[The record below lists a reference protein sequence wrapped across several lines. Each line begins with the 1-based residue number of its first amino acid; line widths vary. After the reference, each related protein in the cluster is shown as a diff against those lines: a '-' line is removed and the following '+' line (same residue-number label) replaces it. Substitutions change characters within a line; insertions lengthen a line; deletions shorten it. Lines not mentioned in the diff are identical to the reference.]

1 MLVAQPESGRRSAQ
15 CGQRQASE
23 QHRGLG
29 CFCWVT
35 EKRTAMARPFWRG
48 QLRLALVTCPISL
61 TPATTERDKIRF
73 HKLNRETGNRLR
85 MQMIDS
91 ETQDVVDRD
100 ETVMGYEFEKGKY
113 VTVEPEELDK
123 LKIESSD
130 VIDIERVVPIEEVD
144 WLYWEKPYLL
154 EPDARGKGAKS
165 TVDIFATIRDA
176 LKVKKVAG
184 LGHAVIG
191 RRERPVMIQ
200 PRGRGMMLVT
210 LRDPDEI
217 RKPEEAFDDIDDVKV
232 DKDNLHM
239 AETLIER
246 ISGKFDR
253 DLFEDR
259 YQEALHKLVTAKQKG
274 KKIVFAE
281 EPERE
286 SNVVDITEAL
296 KASLRGISKG
306 EGARAAP
313 KRRPAA
319 RSKSTRKRGK
329 RAA

>member
-1 MLVAQPESGRRSAQ
+1 
-15 CGQRQASE
+15 
-23 QHRGLG
+23 
-29 CFCWVT
+29 
-35 EKRTAMARPFWRG
+35 MARPFWRG
-48 QLRLALVTCPISL
+48 QLRLALVTCPINL

-91 ETQDVVDRD
+91 ETEKVVDRD
-100 ETVMGYEFEKGKY
+100 QTVMGYEFEKGKY
-113 VTVEPEELDK
+113 VTVEPEEIEK

-130 VIDIERVVPIEEVD
+130 VIDIERVVPADEID
-144 WLYWEKPYLL
+144 WLFWEKPYIM

-165 TVDIFATIRDA
+165 TVDIFATIREA
-176 LKVKKVAG
+176 LKQKDVVG

-200 PRGRGMMLVT
+200 ARGKGMMLTT

-217 RKPEEAFDDIDDVKV
+217 RKPEEAFDEIGDVKV
-232 DKDNLHM
+232 DKENLQM

-246 ISGKFDR
+246 LTGKFDM
-253 DLFEDR
+253 DMFEDR

-296 KASLRGISKG
+296 RASLKG
-306 EGARAAP
+306 TAKAANANARANGKGTP
-313 KRRPAA
+313 KKRTTA
-319 RSKSTRKRGK
+319 RAKSSGKRGK

>member
-1 MLVAQPESGRRSAQ
+1 
-15 CGQRQASE
+15 
-23 QHRGLG
+23 
-29 CFCWVT
+29 
-35 EKRTAMARPFWRG
+35 MARPFWRG
-48 QLRLALVTCPISL
+48 QLRLALVTCPINL

-91 ETQDVVDRD
+91 ETEKVVDRD
-100 ETVMGYEFEKGKY
+100 QTVMGYEFEKGKY
-113 VTVEPEELDK
+113 VTVEPEEIEK

-130 VIDIERVVPIEEVD
+130 VIDIERVVPADEID
-144 WLYWEKPYLL
+144 WLFWEKPYIM

-165 TVDIFATIRDA
+165 TVDIFATIREA
-176 LKVKKVAG
+176 LKQKDVVG

-200 PRGRGMMLVT
+200 ARGKGMMLTT

-217 RKPEEAFDDIDDVKV
+217 RKPEEAFDEIGDVKV
-232 DKDNLHM
+232 DKENLQM

-246 ISGKFDR
+246 LTGKFGMDM
-253 DLFEDR
+253 FEDR

-296 KASLRGISKG
+296 RASLKGTAKAANANARGNGKG
-306 EGARAAP
+306 TPKKRTTARA
-313 KRRPAA
+313 
-319 RSKSTRKRGK
+319 KSSGKRGK

>member
-1 MLVAQPESGRRSAQ
+1 MPIAQPKSEQRSAQ
-15 CGQRQASE
+15 NWQRRASE
-23 QHRGLG
+23 QRRGLG

-35 EKRTAMARPFWRG
+35 EMRTAMARPFWRG

-91 ETQDVVDRD
+91 ETQDVVDRE

-144 WLYWEKPYLL
+144 WLFWEKPYLL

-176 LKVKKVAG
+176 LKAKKVAG

-253 DLFEDR
+253 DMFEDR

-296 KASLRGISKG
+296 KASLRGTSKG

>member
-1 MLVAQPESGRRSAQ
+1 
-15 CGQRQASE
+15 
-23 QHRGLG
+23 
-29 CFCWVT
+29 
-35 EKRTAMARPFWRG
+35 MARPFWRG
-48 QLRLALVTCPISL
+48 QLRLALVTCPINL

-91 ETQDVVDRD
+91 ETQDVVDRG
-100 ETVMGYEFEKGKY
+100 ETIMGYEFEKGKY
-113 VTVEPEELDK
+113 VTVEPEEIDK

-130 VIDIERVVPIEEVD
+130 VIDIERVVPVEEVD
-144 WLYWEKPYLL
+144 WLFWEKPYLI

-165 TVDIFATIRDA
+165 TVDIFATIREA
-176 LKVKKVAG
+176 LKHKNVAG

-200 PRGRGMMLVT
+200 ARGKGMMLTT

-232 DKDNLHM
+232 NKENLQM

-246 ISGKFDR
+246 LTGKFDL
-253 DLFEDR
+253 DMFEDR

-274 KKIVFAE
+274 KKFVYAE
-281 EPERE
+281 EPERD
-286 SNVVDITEAL
+286 SNVVDITAAL
-296 KASLRGISKG
+296 KASLRGAGKPANTNATRASK
-306 EGARAAP
+306 
-313 KRRPAA
+313 KRSAT
-319 RSKSTRKRGK
+319 RSKSSPKRGK
-329 RAA
+329 KAA

>member
-1 MLVAQPESGRRSAQ
+1 
-15 CGQRQASE
+15 
-23 QHRGLG
+23 
-29 CFCWVT
+29 
-35 EKRTAMARPFWRG
+35 MARPFWRG
-48 QLRLALVTCPISL
+48 QLKLALVTCPISL

-113 VTVEPEELDK
+113 VTVEPEEIDK

-130 VIDIERVVPIEEVD
+130 VIDIEKVVPLDDVD
-144 WLYWEKPYLL
+144 WLYWEKPYLV
-154 EPDARGKGAKS
+154 EPDARGKGARS
-165 TVDIFATIRDA
+165 AVDVFATIREA
-176 LKVKKVAG
+176 LEHKEVAG

-191 RRERPVMIQ
+191 RRERPVMIM
-200 PRGRGMMLVT
+200 PRGKGMLLTT

-217 RKPEEAFDDIDDVKV
+217 RKPEDAFEDISNVKV

-246 ISGKFDR
+246 LTGKLDR
-253 DLFEDR
+253 DMFEDR
-259 YQEALHKLVTAKQKG
+259 YQEALHKLVSAKQKG
-274 KKIVFAE
+274 KKFVYAE

-296 KASLRGISKG
+296 KASLRGAGKSG
-306 EGARAAP
+306 EGAAARAP
-313 KRRPAA
+313 KKRSAT
-319 RSKSTRKRGK
+319 RSKSAHKRGK

>member
-1 MLVAQPESGRRSAQ
+1 
-15 CGQRQASE
+15 
-23 QHRGLG
+23 
-29 CFCWVT
+29 
-35 EKRTAMARPFWRG
+35 MARPFWRG
-48 QLRLALVTCPISL
+48 QLRLALVTCPINL

-91 ETQDVVDRD
+91 ETQEVVDRD
-100 ETVMGYEFEKGKY
+100 QTVMGYEFEKGKY
-113 VTVEPEELDK
+113 VTVEPEEIDK

-130 VIDIERVVPIEEVD
+130 VIDIERVVPVEDVD
-144 WLYWEKPYLL
+144 WLFWDKPYLI

-165 TVDIFATIRDA
+165 TVDIFATIREA
-176 LKVKKVAG
+176 LKQKKVAG

-200 PRGRGMMLVT
+200 ARGKGMMLTT

-232 DKDNLHM
+232 DRQNLQM

-246 ISGKFDR
+246 LTGKFDL
-253 DLFEDR
+253 DMFEDR

-274 KKIVFAE
+274 KKIVYAE

-296 KASLRGISKG
+296 RASLKGIAKAANANTRNGRGAQKKRT
-306 EGARAAP
+306 ART
-313 KRRPAA
+313 
-319 RSKSTRKRGK
+319 KSGSKRGK

>member
-1 MLVAQPESGRRSAQ
+1 
-15 CGQRQASE
+15 
-23 QHRGLG
+23 
-29 CFCWVT
+29 
-35 EKRTAMARPFWRG
+35 MARPFWRG
-48 QLRLALVTCPISL
+48 QLRLALVTCPINL

-73 HKLNRETGNRLR
+73 HKLNRDTGNRLR

-91 ETQDVVDRD
+91 ETQDVVDR
-100 ETVMGYEFEKGKY
+100 ENTVMGYEFEKGKY
-113 VTVEPEELDK
+113 VTVEPEEIDK

-130 VIDIERVVPIEEVD
+130 VIDIERVVPMEQID
-144 WLYWEKPYLL
+144 WLFWDKPYLM

-165 TVDIFATIRDA
+165 TVDIFATIREA
-176 LKVKKVAG
+176 LKEKKVAG

-191 RRERPVMIQ
+191 RRERPVMIVS
-200 PRGRGMMLVT
+200 RGKGMMLMT

-232 DKDNLHM
+232 DKDNLQM

-246 ISGKFDR
+246 LTGKFDM
-253 DLFEDR
+253 DMFEDR

-274 KKIVFAE
+274 KKIVYAE

-296 KASLRGISKG
+296 RASLKGMGKPANANARGTTAKKKTTT
-306 EGARAAP
+306 RA
-313 KRRPAA
+313 
-319 RSKSTRKRGK
+319 KSTSKRGK

>member
-1 MLVAQPESGRRSAQ
+1 
-15 CGQRQASE
+15 
-23 QHRGLG
+23 
-29 CFCWVT
+29 
-35 EKRTAMARPFWRG
+35 MARPFWRG

-73 HKLNRETGNRLR
+73 HKLNRDTGNRLR

-91 ETQDVVDRD
+91 ETQDVVDRED
-100 ETVMGYEFEKGKY
+100 TVMGYEFEKGKY
-113 VTVEPEELDK
+113 VTVENEELDK

-130 VIDIERVVPIEEVD
+130 VIDIERVVPVDEVD
-144 WLYWEKPYLL
+144 WLYWEKPYLV

-165 TVDIFATIRDA
+165 AVDIFATIREA
-176 LKVKKVAG
+176 LEHKEVVG

-200 PRGRGMMLVT
+200 PRGKGMMLTT

-217 RKPEEAFDDIDDVKV
+217 RIPEKTFDDIDNVKV
-232 DKDNLHM
+232 DKDNLTM
-239 AETLIER
+239 AEALIER
-246 ISGKFDR
+246 ITGKFDR

-259 YQEALHKLVTAKQKG
+259 YQEALHKLVAAKQKG
-274 KKIVFAE
+274 KKFVYAE

-286 SNVVDITEAL
+286 SNVVDITAAL
-296 KASLRGISKG
+296 KASLKG
-306 EGARAAP
+306 LGKGGGAEATHPARRKKAP
-313 KRRPAA
+313 SR
-319 RSKSTRKRGK
+319 KSTHRRSK

>member
-1 MLVAQPESGRRSAQ
+1 
-15 CGQRQASE
+15 
-23 QHRGLG
+23 
-29 CFCWVT
+29 
-35 EKRTAMARPFWRG
+35 MARPFWRG
-48 QLRLALVTCPISL
+48 QLRLALVTCPINL

-113 VTVEPEELDK
+113 VTVEPAEIDK

-130 VIDIERVVPIEEVD
+130 VIDIERVVPVDEID
-144 WLYWEKPYLL
+144 WLFWEKPYLV

-176 LKVKKVAG
+176 LKHKNVAG

-200 PRGRGMMLVT
+200 PRGKGMMLTT

-217 RKPEEAFDDIDDVKV
+217 RKPEEAFHDIDDVKV
-232 DKDNLHM
+232 NKENLQM

-246 ISGKFDR
+246 LTGKFDL
-253 DLFEDR
+253 DMFEDR

-274 KKIVFAE
+274 KKFVYAE

-286 SNVVDITEAL
+286 SNVVDITAAL
-296 KASLRGISKG
+296 KASLRGTGKP
-306 EGARAAP
+306 ANTNATRATGK
-313 KRRPAA
+313 KRSTA
-319 RSKSTRKRGK
+319 RSKSTPKRGR

>member
-1 MLVAQPESGRRSAQ
+1 
-15 CGQRQASE
+15 
-23 QHRGLG
+23 
-29 CFCWVT
+29 
-35 EKRTAMARPFWRG
+35 MARPFWRG
-48 QLRLALVTCPISL
+48 QLRLALVTCPINL

-73 HKLNRETGNRLR
+73 HKLNRDTGNRLR

-91 ETQDVVDRD
+91 ETQDVVDR
-100 ETVMGYEFEKGKY
+100 EQTVMGYEFEKGKY
-113 VTVEPEELDK
+113 VTVEPEEIDK

-130 VIDIERVVPIEEVD
+130 VIDIERVVPVEDID
-144 WLYWEKPYLL
+144 WLFWEKPYLI

-165 TVDIFATIRDA
+165 TVDIFATIREA
-176 LKVKKVAG
+176 LKQKKVAG

-200 PRGRGMMLVT
+200 ARGKGMMLTT

-217 RKPEEAFDDIDDVKV
+217 RKPEEAFDDIDEVKV
-232 DKDNLHM
+232 DKENLQM

-246 ISGKFDR
+246 LTGKFDL
-253 DLFEDR
+253 DMFEDR

-274 KKIVFAE
+274 KKIVYAE

-286 SNVVDITEAL
+286 SNVVDITAAL
-296 KASLRGISKG
+296 RASLKGTAKAANVNARTNGRGAQKK
-306 EGARAAP
+306 RAA
-313 KRRPAA
+313 RT
-319 RSKSTRKRGK
+319 KSGSKRGK

>member
-1 MLVAQPESGRRSAQ
+1 
-15 CGQRQASE
+15 
-23 QHRGLG
+23 
-29 CFCWVT
+29 
-35 EKRTAMARPFWRG
+35 MARPFWQG
-48 QLRLALVTCPISL
+48 QLRLALVTCPIHL

-91 ETQDVVDRD
+91 ETQEVVDRD

-130 VIDIERVVPIEEVD
+130 VIDIERVVPVEEID
-144 WLYWEKPYLL
+144 WLFWEKPYLI

-176 LKVKKVAG
+176 LKHKKVAG

-200 PRGRGMMLVT
+200 ARGKGMMLTT

-217 RKPEEAFDDIDDVKV
+217 RKPEQAFEEIDDGKV
-232 DKDNLHM
+232 DKENLQM
-239 AETLIER
+239 AEALIER
-246 ISGKFDR
+246 LTGKFDL
-253 DLFEDR
+253 DMFEDR
-259 YQEALHKLVTAKQKG
+259 YQEALHRLITAKQKG
-274 KKIVFAE
+274 KKIVYAE

-296 KASLRGISKG
+296 RASLRGMSKAANTNS
-306 EGARAAP
+306 ARAGQR
-313 KRRPAA
+313 KRAAA
-319 RSKSTRKRGK
+319 RMKTTHKRGK

>member
-1 MLVAQPESGRRSAQ
+1 
-15 CGQRQASE
+15 
-23 QHRGLG
+23 
-29 CFCWVT
+29 
-35 EKRTAMARPFWRG
+35 MARPFWRG
-48 QLRLALVTCPISL
+48 QLRLALVTCPINL

-91 ETQDVVDRD
+91 ETQDVVDRG
-100 ETVMGYEFEKGKY
+100 ETIMGYEFEKGKY
-113 VTVEPEELDK
+113 VTVEPEEIDK

-130 VIDIERVVPIEEVD
+130 VIDIERVVPVEEVD
-144 WLYWEKPYLL
+144 WLFWEKPYLI

-165 TVDIFATIRDA
+165 TVDIFATIREA
-176 LKVKKVAG
+176 LKHKNVAG

-200 PRGRGMMLVT
+200 ARGKGMMLTT

-232 DKDNLHM
+232 NKENLQM

-246 ISGKFDR
+246 LTGKFDL
-253 DLFEDR
+253 DMFEDR

-274 KKIVFAE
+274 KKFVYAE
-281 EPERE
+281 EPERD
-286 SNVVDITEAL
+286 SNVVDITAAL
-296 KASLRGISKG
+296 KASLRGAGKPANTNATRSASK
-306 EGARAAP
+306 
-313 KRRPAA
+313 KRSTT
-319 RSKSTRKRGK
+319 RSKSSPKRGK
-329 RAA
+329 KAA

>member
-1 MLVAQPESGRRSAQ
+1 
-15 CGQRQASE
+15 
-23 QHRGLG
+23 
-29 CFCWVT
+29 
-35 EKRTAMARPFWRG
+35 MARPFWRG
-48 QLRLALVTCPISL
+48 QLRLALVTCPINL

-91 ETQDVVDRD
+91 ETEDVVGRD

-113 VTVEPEELDK
+113 VTVESEELDK

-130 VIDIERVVPIEEVD
+130 VIDIERVVPVDEVD

-154 EPDARGKGAKS
+154 EPDARGKGARS
-165 TVDIFATIRDA
+165 TVDIFATIREA
-176 LKVKKVAG
+176 LKAKEVVG

-191 RRERPVMIQ
+191 RRERSVMIQ
-200 PRGRGMMLVT
+200 PRGKGMMLLT
-210 LRDPDEI
+210 LRAPDEV
-217 RKPEEAFDDIDDVKV
+217 RKPEEAFDDISDVKI

-239 AETLIER
+239 AETLIQR
-246 ISGKFDR
+246 LTGKFDR
-253 DLFEDR
+253 DMFEDR

-274 KKIVFAE
+274 KKVVFAE

-296 KASLRGISKG
+296 KASLRGTSKG
-306 EGARAAP
+306 GESGGTRGTP

-319 RSKSTRKRGK
+319 RSKSTRKRRK
-329 RAA
+329 QAA

>member
-1 MLVAQPESGRRSAQ
+1 
-15 CGQRQASE
+15 
-23 QHRGLG
+23 
-29 CFCWVT
+29 
-35 EKRTAMARPFWRG
+35 MARPFWRG
-48 QLRLALVTCPISL
+48 QLRLALVTCPINL

-91 ETQDVVDRD
+91 ETEKVVDRD
-100 ETVMGYEFEKGKY
+100 QTVMGYEFEKGKY
-113 VTVEPEELDK
+113 VTVEPEEIEK

-130 VIDIERVVPIEEVD
+130 VIDIERVVAADEID
-144 WLYWEKPYLL
+144 WLFWEKPYIM

-165 TVDIFATIRDA
+165 TVDIFATIREA
-176 LKVKKVAG
+176 LKQKDVVG

-200 PRGRGMMLVT
+200 ARGKGMMLTT

-217 RKPEEAFDDIDDVKV
+217 RKPEEAFDEISDVKV
-232 DKDNLHM
+232 DKENLQM

-246 ISGKFDR
+246 LTGKFDM
-253 DLFEDR
+253 DMFEDR

-296 KASLRGISKG
+296 RASLKG
-306 EGARAAP
+306 TAKAANANARANGKGTP
-313 KRRPAA
+313 KKRTTA
-319 RSKSTRKRGK
+319 RAKSSGKRGK

>member
-1 MLVAQPESGRRSAQ
+1 
-15 CGQRQASE
+15 
-23 QHRGLG
+23 
-29 CFCWVT
+29 
-35 EKRTAMARPFWRG
+35 MARPFWRG
-48 QLRLALVTCPISL
+48 QLRLALVTCPINL

-91 ETQDVVDRD
+91 ETQDVVDRGD
-100 ETVMGYEFEKGKY
+100 TVMGYEFEKGKY
-113 VTVEPEELDK
+113 VTVENEELDK

-130 VIDIERVVPIEEVD
+130 VIDIERVVPLDEID
-144 WLYWEKPYLL
+144 WLFWEKPYLI

-165 TVDIFATIRDA
+165 TLDIFATIREA
-176 LKVKKVAG
+176 LKQKGVAA

-200 PRGRGMMLVT
+200 PRGKGMMLTT

-217 RKPEEAFDDIDDVKV
+217 RKPEEAFDDIGDVKV
-232 DKDNLHM
+232 NKENLHM

-246 ISGKFDR
+246 LTGKFDL
-253 DLFEDR
+253 DMFEDR

-274 KKIVFAE
+274 KKIIYAE
-281 EPERE
+281 EPERD
-286 SNVVDITEAL
+286 SNVVDITAAL
-296 KASLRGISKG
+296 KASLRGASKPANTNATANTARG
-306 EGARAAP
+306 GAKKRAT
-313 KRRPAA
+313 A
-319 RSKSTRKRGK
+319 RSKSSPKRGK

>member
-1 MLVAQPESGRRSAQ
+1 
-15 CGQRQASE
+15 
-23 QHRGLG
+23 
-29 CFCWVT
+29 
-35 EKRTAMARPFWRG
+35 MARPFWRG
-48 QLRLALVTCPISL
+48 QLRLALVTCPINL

-73 HKLNRETGNRLR
+73 HKLNRDTGNRLR

-91 ETQDVVDRD
+91 ETEAVVERD
-100 ETVMGYEFEKGKY
+100 QTVMGYEFEKGKY
-113 VTVEPEELDK
+113 VTVEPEEIDK

-130 VIDIERVVPIEEVD
+130 VIDIERVVPAGEID
-144 WLYWEKPYLL
+144 WLYWEKPYIL

-165 TVDIFATIRDA
+165 TIDIFATIREA
-176 LKVKKVAG
+176 LKSKDVVA

-200 PRGRGMMLVT
+200 PRGKGMILTT

-217 RKPEEAFDDIDDVKV
+217 RKPELAFHEIEDVKV
-232 DKDNLHM
+232 AKENLQM

-246 ISGKFDR
+246 LAGEFDL
-253 DLFEDR
+253 DMFEDR

-274 KKIVFAE
+274 KKIVYAE

-296 KASLRGISKG
+296 RASLRGTAKAAAADAG
-306 EGARAAP
+306 TGGKAAP
-313 KRRPAA
+313 KKRTTA
-319 RSKSTRKRGK
+319 RAKPPSKRGK

>member
-1 MLVAQPESGRRSAQ
+1 
-15 CGQRQASE
+15 
-23 QHRGLG
+23 
-29 CFCWVT
+29 
-35 EKRTAMARPFWRG
+35 MARPFWRG
-48 QLRLALVTCPISL
+48 QLRLALVTCPINL

-73 HKLNRETGNRLR
+73 HKLNRGTGNRLR

-100 ETVMGYEFEKGKY
+100 ETVLGYEFEKGKY
-113 VTVEPEELDK
+113 VTVESEELDK

-130 VIDIERVVPIEEVD
+130 VIDIERVVPADEVD
-144 WLYWEKPYLL
+144 WLFREKPYLL

-165 TVDIFATIRDA
+165 TVDIFATIREA
-176 LKVKKVAG
+176 LKSKDVVA

-200 PRGRGMMLVT
+200 ARGKGMILTT

-217 RKPEEAFDDIDDVKV
+217 RKPEEAFDEIGDVKV
-232 DKDNLHM
+232 NKENLNM

-246 ISGKFDR
+246 LTGKFD
-253 DLFEDR
+253 LSMFEDR

-274 KKIVFAE
+274 KKIVYAE

-286 SNVVDITEAL
+286 SNVVDITAAL
-296 KASLRGISKG
+296 KASLRGASKPANTNATRG
-306 EGARAAP
+306 TPKKRAAARA
-313 KRRPAA
+313 
-319 RSKSTRKRGK
+319 KSTNKRGK
-329 RAA
+329 QVA

>member
-1 MLVAQPESGRRSAQ
+1 
-15 CGQRQASE
+15 
-23 QHRGLG
+23 
-29 CFCWVT
+29 
-35 EKRTAMARPFWRG
+35 MARPFWRG
-48 QLRLALVTCPISL
+48 QLRLALVTCPINL

-73 HKLNRETGNRLR
+73 HKLNRDTGNRLR

-91 ETQDVVDRD
+91 ETQDIVERD
-100 ETVMGYEFEKGKY
+100 QTVMGYEFEKGKY
-113 VTVEPEELDK
+113 VTVEPEEIDK

-130 VIDIERVVPIEEVD
+130 VIDIARVVPVEDID
-144 WLYWEKPYLL
+144 WLFWEKPYLI

-176 LKVKKVAG
+176 LKQKKVAG

-200 PRGRGMMLVT
+200 PRGKGMMLTT

-232 DKDNLHM
+232 DKENLQM

-246 ISGKFDR
+246 LTGKFDL
-253 DLFEDR
+253 DMFEDR

-274 KKIVFAE
+274 KKIVYAE

-296 KASLRGISKG
+296 RASLKGTSKAAADSRG
-306 EGARAAP
+306 AP
-313 KRRPAA
+313 KKRTTT
-319 RSKSTRKRGK
+319 RSKSSNKRGK

>member
-1 MLVAQPESGRRSAQ
+1 
-15 CGQRQASE
+15 
-23 QHRGLG
+23 
-29 CFCWVT
+29 
-35 EKRTAMARPFWRG
+35 MARPFWRG

-91 ETQDVVDRD
+91 ETQDVVDRG

-113 VTVEPEELDK
+113 VTVETEELDK

-130 VIDIERVVPIEEVD
+130 VIDIERVVPVDEVD
-144 WLYWEKPYLL
+144 WLFWEKPYLV

-165 TVDIFATIRDA
+165 TVDIFATIREA
-176 LKVKKVAG
+176 LARKGVVG

-200 PRGRGMMLVT
+200 PRGKGIMLTT

-217 RKPEEAFDDIDDVKV
+217 RKPEEAFDDIDDVRVNKE
-232 DKDNLHM
+232 NLHM

-246 ISGKFDR
+246 LTGKFDL
-253 DLFEDR
+253 DMFEDR

-274 KKIVFAE
+274 KKIVYAE

-286 SNVVDITEAL
+286 SNVVDITAAL
-296 KASLRGISKG
+296 KASLKG
-306 EGARAAP
+306 AARATNGNAVRSAP
-313 KRRPAA
+313 KK
-319 RSKSTRKRGK
+319 RSTAKAKATHKRGK
-329 RAA
+329 KAA

>member
-1 MLVAQPESGRRSAQ
+1 MP
-15 CGQRQASE
+15 
-23 QHRGLG
+23 
-29 CFCWVT
+29 
-35 EKRTAMARPFWRG
+35 RPFWRG
-48 QLRLALVTCPISL
+48 QLKLALVTCPISL
-61 TPATTERDKIRF
+61 TPATTEREKIRF

-91 ETQDVVDRD
+91 ETEDVVGRED
-100 ETVMGYEFEKGKY
+100 TVMGYEFEKGKY

-130 VIDIERVVPIEEVD
+130 VIDIEKVVPLEDVD
-144 WLYWEKPYLL
+144 WLFWEKPYLV
-154 EPDARGKGAKS
+154 EPDARGKGARS
-165 TVDIFATIRDA
+165 TVDVFATIREA
-176 LKVKKVAG
+176 LEHKKVAG

-191 RRERPVMIQ
+191 RRERPVMIV
-200 PRGRGMMLVT
+200 PRGKGMLLTT

-217 RKPEEAFDDIDDVKV
+217 RKPEDAFEDIGNVKV

-239 AETLIER
+239 AEALIER
-246 ISGKFDR
+246 LTGKLDR
-253 DLFEDR
+253 DMFEDR
-259 YQEALHKLVTAKQKG
+259 YQEALHKLISAKQKG
-274 KKIVFAE
+274 KKFVYAE

-296 KASLRGISKG
+296 KASLKG
-306 EGARAAP
+306 AAKPANTNAARRTH

-319 RSKSTRKRGK
+319 RSKGHHKRRG

>member
-1 MLVAQPESGRRSAQ
+1 
-15 CGQRQASE
+15 
-23 QHRGLG
+23 
-29 CFCWVT
+29 
-35 EKRTAMARPFWRG
+35 MARPFWRG
-48 QLRLALVTCPISL
+48 QLRLALVTCPINL

-73 HKLNRETGNRLR
+73 HKLNRGTGNRLR

-91 ETQDVVDRD
+91 ETQKVVDRD

-113 VTVEPEELDK
+113 VTVEPEEIEK

-130 VIDIERVVPIEEVD
+130 VIDIERVVPVEQID
-144 WLYWEKPYLL
+144 WLFWEKPYIM

-165 TVDIFATIRDA
+165 TVDIFATIREA
-176 LKVKKVAG
+176 LANKNVVG

-200 PRGRGMMLVT
+200 ARGKGMMLTT

-232 DKDNLHM
+232 NRENLQM

-246 ISGKFDR
+246 LTGKFDL
-253 DLFEDR
+253 DMFEDR

-274 KKIVFAE
+274 KKFVYAE

-286 SNVVDITEAL
+286 SNVVDITAAL
-296 KASLRGISKG
+296 KASLRGTGKAANTNATRASK
-306 EGARAAP
+306 
-313 KRRPAA
+313 KRSTA
-319 RSKSTRKRGK
+319 RSKSTPKRGR

>member
-1 MLVAQPESGRRSAQ
+1 
-15 CGQRQASE
+15 
-23 QHRGLG
+23 
-29 CFCWVT
+29 
-35 EKRTAMARPFWRG
+35 MARPFWRG
-48 QLRLALVTCPISL
+48 QLRLALVTCPINL

-73 HKLNRETGNRLR
+73 HKLNRGTGNRLR

-100 ETVMGYEFEKGKY
+100 DTVMGYEFEKGKY
-113 VTVEPEELDK
+113 VTVEAEELDK

-130 VIDIERVVPIEEVD
+130 VIDIERVVPVEDID
-144 WLYWEKPYLL
+144 WLFWEKPYLV

-176 LKVKKVAG
+176 LKHKKVAG

-200 PRGRGMMLVT
+200 PRGKGMMLTT

-217 RKPEEAFDDIDDVKV
+217 RKPETAFNDIDDVKV
-232 DKDNLHM
+232 DKDNLQM

-246 ISGKFDR
+246 LTGKFDL
-253 DLFEDR
+253 DMFEDR

-274 KKIVFAE
+274 KKIVYAE

-286 SNVVDITEAL
+286 SNVVDITAAL
-296 KASLRGISKG
+296 KASLRGTSKAANTNATRG
-306 EGARAAP
+306 TPKKRATART
-313 KRRPAA
+313 
-319 RSKSTRKRGK
+319 KSSNKRGK

>member
-1 MLVAQPESGRRSAQ
+1 
-15 CGQRQASE
+15 
-23 QHRGLG
+23 
-29 CFCWVT
+29 
-35 EKRTAMARPFWRG
+35 MARPFWRG
-48 QLRLALVTCPISL
+48 QLKLALVTCPISL

-100 ETVMGYEFEKGKY
+100 DTVMGYEFEKGKY
-113 VTVEPEELDK
+113 VTVEPEEFDK

-130 VIDIERVVPIEEVD
+130 VIDIEKVVPLDEVD

-154 EPDARGKGAKS
+154 EPDARGKGARGAAD
-165 TVDIFATIRDA
+165 VFATIREA
-176 LKVKKVAG
+176 LEHKKMAG
-184 LGHAVIG
+184 IGHAVIG
-191 RRERPVMIQ
+191 RRERPVMIV
-200 PRGRGMMLVT
+200 PRGRGMLLTT

-217 RKPEEAFDDIDDVKV
+217 RKPEDAFEDISNVKV

-246 ISGKFDR
+246 LTGKLDR
-253 DLFEDR
+253 GLFEDR
-259 YQEALHKLVTAKQKG
+259 YQEALHKLVSAKQKG
-274 KKIVFAE
+274 KKFVYAE
-281 EPERE
+281 EPQRG

-296 KASLRGISKG
+296 KASLRG
-306 EGARAAP
+306 GAKTADTGTSRGGHK
-313 KRRPAA
+313 KRSTT
-319 RSKSTRKRGK
+319 RSKSTHKRGK